1 MMDIDD
7 EEKHS
12 WFSFLGENKF
22 QFHMVNAIFA
32 MLIMCLC
39 FLLLSLT
46 VFDLFDD
53 WHSYSIK
60 QTEVLAVLNSDDS
73 ADLIQAFH
81 YRGSLKHG
89 PIVKIEGPH
98 QVKLKSFAI
107 MRDGKFDRLRRVK
120 HFDLSDHDG
129 QYTVDY
135 DSDDDND
142 LPMLKIKAY
151 DPLKKFENYTV
162 IAHVQEP
169 HVANRKGIV
178 KWNLL
183 GSSSDVG
190 LGKVTAKVVNHNSQ
204 IKKYYMQSDQ
214 GVLSHGLFSHP
225 ATAVI
230 HHFAAMN
237 HLDLRTNLPVA
248 GPLKK
253 TKLFKLVRWTVV
265 IAFAL
270 IGVGYLIIVKFIGVG
285 ISFAIPDEVIDDPFT
300 AVLKTPIGGPK
311 ASVFSGLLAK
321 LYIEG
326 HVTKTTDGLA
336 WDGKS
341 DQELNEDEQELLGI
355 FFVIKDEENNVWIS
369 KSTVDYDQELA
380 QKVKDLRYRYEDKED
395 KLNQLV
401 GGFGFCLMLIAIL
414 FLGLELSD
422 VISDPDFIT
431 SHDLHIVVWSAIAM
445 VVGSWLTIYFLSV
458 VSDPDIIKLTQF
470 ANGLKELDTISEL
483 TLDNSYLWEGLLYW
497 LVATNISD
505 NIVEELVV
513 LGVNQGYIS
522 SDESAVSMASA
533 LTEISRTVSRVSAR
547 SDFSS
552 GGGSF
557 GGGDAG
563 SGGGAGGW

>member
-7 EEKHS
+7 GEKHS

-22 QFHMVNAIFA
+22 QFYKVNAIFA
-32 MLIMCLC
+32 ILIMCLC
-39 FLLLSLT
+39 FFALSFT
-46 VFDLFDD
+46 VFDWFDD
-53 WHSYSIK
+53 WRSYSIK
-60 QTEVLAVLNSDDS
+60 QTEVFASLNSDGS
-73 ADLIQAFH
+73 ADLVQAFH

-98 QVKLKSFAI
+98 QVKLKSFTI
-107 MRDGKFDRLRRVK
+107 IRDGKFDQLRRVK
-120 HFDLSDHDG
+120 QFDLSDHDG

-151 DPLKKFENYTV
+151 DPLKKFKSYTV

-169 HVANRKGIV
+169 HVADHKGIV

-190 LGKVTAKVVNHNSQ
+190 LGKVTAKVVNHNPQ
-204 IKKYYMQSDQ
+204 IKKYYLQSDQ
-214 GVLSHGLFSHP
+214 GVLSHGSFSHL

-248 GPLKK
+248 GPLEK
-253 TKLFKLVRWTVV
+253 TKLFKMVRWIVV

-285 ISFAIPDEVIDDPFT
+285 ISFAIPDEVVDDPFT

-321 LYIEG
+321 FYIEG

-341 DQELNEDEQELLGI
+341 DRELNEDEQELLGI
-355 FFVIKDEENNVWIS
+355 FFVIKDEENNVWIP
-369 KSTVDYDQELA
+369 KSTVDYNQALA
-380 QKVKDLRYRYEDKED
+380 RKVKELRSRYED
-395 KLNQLV
+395 KLNQYI
-401 GGFGFCLMLIAIL
+401 GGFGFCLMLVAGL

-422 VISDPDFIT
+422 VISDPNFIT
-431 SHDLHIVVWSAIAM
+431 SRDLQIVVWSAIAM

-458 VSDPDIIKLTQF
+458 VSDPATIKLTQF
-470 ANGLKELDTISEL
+470 ANGLKELDTIGEL

-505 NIVEELVV
+505 NIVEELVALSV
-513 LGVNQGYIS
+513 KQGYIA
-522 SDESAVSMASA
+522 SDESAVNVASA
-533 LTEISRTVSRVSAR
+533 VTEISRTVSRVSVS

-563 SGGGAGGW
+563 SGGGASGW